1 MKTNDNP
8 DQLFTPL
15 DQAECYRTNGG
26 GGFLGPILGAIAAA
40 IIYEVTSDWD
50 NFKAGL
56 AGKPEIH
63 YD

>member
-1 MKTNDNP
+1 MKTTENS

-15 DQAECYRTNGG
+15 GQAECKNINGG
-26 GGFLGPILGAIAAA
+26 ILGVIGLAIVGAVL
-40 IIYEVTSDWD
+40 YEVISDWD